1 MIVNIKHTFKSGET
15 ITIPFEF
22 EPRVFTYF
30 PVDIDWWN
38 YSPLRQPEYIHL
50 MGAYTESLIV
60 YAKKSGKVTYE
71 QLVLNPYV
79 SEEEIQLLTDIEL
92 MSIDSETRLV
102 NIPKADEIIYKSCS
116 VSLRK
121 KLNGQKVSSVRDY
134 IQKNGTPEDLTK
146 YLSDTKDEIMGQS
159 RANYRNSEAVVSGR

>member
-60 YAKKSGKVTYE
+60 YAKKSGNVTYE
-71 QLVLNPYV
+71 ELVVNPYI
-79 SEEEIQLLTDIEL
+79 SEEEVQLLTDIEL

-102 NIPKADEIIYKSCS
+102 HIPKADEIIYKSCS

-134 IQKNGTPEDLTK
+134 IQKNGTDEDLTK